1 MLVGAGTGLWV
12 GAGVGCE
19 VGSIDI
25 VGSPV
30 GSPVGEE
37 EGFGLVG
44 TSEGNG
50 VGPGEG
56 RDVGE
61 GVYEMLKAG
70 AETFSLRAKVL
81 RRVHAHV
88 TLVVV

>member
-1 MLVGAGTGLWV
+1 MLVGAAPGPWV
-12 GAGVGCE
+12 VVAGVGCE

-30 GSPVGEE
+30 
-37 EGFGLVG
+37 LVG
-44 TSEGNG
+44 TGEGNG
-50 VGPGEG
+50 VGPCVG
-56 RDVGE
+56 RFVGDV
-61 GVYEMLKAG
+61 VYEMLKAG
-70 AETFSLRAKVL
+70 AETFMLRAKVF

>member
-1 MLVGAGTGLWV
+1 M
-12 GAGVGCE
+12 GCE

-30 GSPVGEE
+30 GEE
-37 EGFGLVG
+37 EGR
-44 TSEGNG
+44 N
-50 VGPGEG
+50 
-56 RDVGE
+56 VGE
-61 GVYEMLKAG
+61 VVYEMLKAFS
-70 AETFSLRAKVL
+70 ETFWPRAKVL